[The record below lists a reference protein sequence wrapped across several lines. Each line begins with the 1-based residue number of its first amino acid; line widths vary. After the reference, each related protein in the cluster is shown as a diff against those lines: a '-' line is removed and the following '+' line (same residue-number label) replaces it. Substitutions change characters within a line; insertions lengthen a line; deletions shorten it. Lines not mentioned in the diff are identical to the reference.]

1 MRRNAEDVFHYHGEN
16 AGAHGVK
23 FTARL
28 APGRV
33 RATLPTKFKRMMTRA
48 ITIISVSLF
57 VTLSSPFFAS
67 DEHPGPPQQSQLK
80 KSPQTTTNN
89 PQSAVEPL
97 VVSEAEVYAGIK
109 KYIDTHAQ
117 KSADKKFHV
126 QSGGKDVALDLIT
139 IHDDRLSDLGGN
151 KHYVC
156 VDMKAA
162 NGAIYDIDFFITVRS
177 GTLSVTEAS
186 VHKINGKP
194 LYNWKE
200 QNGIW
205 KKVPV
210 S

>member
-1 MRRNAEDVFHYHGEN
+1 MSETWRKRRMS
-16 AGAHGVK
+16 
-23 FTARL
+23 ARL
-28 APGRV
+28 IIAVCIGLLFAPGAALF
-33 RATLPTKFKRMMTRA
+33 ATG
-48 ITIISVSLF
+48 
-57 VTLSSPFFAS
+57 
-67 DEHPGPPQQSQLK
+67 EHPSAPQRSQQQQPPQGTS
-80 KSPQTTTNN
+80 SST
-89 PQSAVEPL
+89 QSAEQPL
-97 VVSEAEVYAGIK
+97 VVSDAEVSAGVK
-109 KYIDTHAQ
+109 KYIYTHAQ

-139 IHDDRLSDLGGN
+139 IHDDRVSDLGGN
-151 KHYVC
+151 KHFVC

-177 GTLSVTEAS
+177 GTLSVTETS

-200 QNGIW
+200 ENGVS